1 MEYVLEAIGVEKR
14 FGALVANHGVN
25 LSVRSGEIHAVMGEN
40 GAGKS
45 TLMAMLFG
53 MLVPTA
59 GTIKLRGRPV
69 AFSSPLDAIAAG
81 IGMVHQAFK
90 LFPSMT
96 VWQNIVFGN
105 EPARGGMIDKT
116 AARARIRELAAA
128 HSLQI
133 DPDAIVADLPI
144 GLQQRVEIL
153 KALYREV
160 DILILD
166 EPTAV
171 LSPGE
176 RDGLLKIMRDLADKG
191 KTLLFVTH
199 KLNEI
204 MAVSDRVTIM
214 RKGQVVD
221 VMSTRETT
229 SERIVEAMTGRT
241 VNASLPRQEREAG
254 AAQLEVVD
262 LVRTDAGK
270 PILTGVTLDVRAG
283 EIVGIAGVAG
293 NGQNELIAAITGR
306 GRIDSG
312 DIKVAGVSTLNLTVR
327 QLRGHGLSFV
337 PEDRHEVG
345 SASSMPA
352 FVNLAL
358 GKHRRAPMSKRG
370 LIDKSAMRAYAETLI
385 KRFGVAIHSADTK
398 VGTLSGGNLQ
408 KLIVAREL
416 AHEADVLI
424 IEQPTRGVDVGAIE
438 FIHQVL
444 LQERMAGRAILLV
457 SSELSELLALCDR
470 ILVMYEGRIV
480 AELPAETASE
490 QEIGYFMA
498 GGKAAV

>member
-14 FGALVANHGVN
+14 FGALIANHGIN
-25 LSVRSGEIHAVMGEN
+25 LSVRRGEIHAIMGEN

-53 MLVPTA
+53 MLSPSA
-59 GTIKLRGRPV
+59 GTIKLRGRAV

-96 VWQNIVFGN
+96 VWQNIVFGS
-105 EPARGGMIDKT
+105 EPARIGTIDKS
-116 AARARIRELAAA
+116 AAHARIRELSAA

-153 KALYREV
+153 KALYREA

-204 MAVSDRVTIM
+204 MAVSDTVTIM

-221 VMSTRETT
+221 VMATRETT
-229 SERIVEAMTGRT
+229 SEKIVEAMTGRS
-241 VNASLPRQEREAG
+241 VNASLPRQHMEAG
-254 AAQLEVVD
+254 KALLEVFD

-306 GRIDSG
+306 GPIDSG
-312 DIKVAGVSTLNLTVR
+312 DIKVAGVSTRKMTVR
-327 QLRGHGLSFV
+327 QLRRLGLSFV
-337 PEDRHEVG
+337 PEDRHAVG

-358 GKHRRAPMSKRG
+358 GKHRQDPMAKRC
-370 LIDKSAMRAYAETLI
+370 LIDTGAMRAYAEVLI
-385 KRFGVAIHSADTK
+385 KRFGVSIHSADTK

-408 KLIVAREL
+408 KLIVAREV

-438 FIHQVL
+438 LIHQVL
-444 LQERMAGRAILLV
+444 LQERMMGRAILLV

-480 AELPAETASE
+480 AELPAEKASE

-498 GGKAAV
+498 GGRAVV